1 MKRQLLLLT
10 LGLFSFLMVNAQKEN
25 GTVYSEHESIKKTKD
40 LWEAF
45 KKGDKEAFTSF
56 FADTVYVVRNGT
68 LIKRLKKEMGGGIE
82 WWQGVE
88 NFTIKD
94 DTPAFPDAINY
105 KVGGLWV
112 QDWLRITGTH
122 KKTGFNIDLPVHNLY
137 SFNKEGKIR
146 IFHQYFDTS
155 IFEKIN
161 NSLRTIENGT
171 VYINHPYILTVRKL
185 INAYCAK
192 DVETLKSFYSPK
204 ASFWKSDFKGMKMIS
219 LEEKMK
225 ENESTFSTYNNI
237 MLKQVGYP
245 DCIYYLK
252 DDNYIVYSWWILS
265 FTTTEGKK
273 KSDIPVMLS
282 HEFDKEGKI
291 TSELVYVSSN
301 HFQ

>member
-68 LIKRLKKEMGGGIE
+68 LIKRLKREMGGGIE

-122 KKTGFNIDLPVHNLY
+122 KKTGINIDLPVHNLY

-146 IFHQYFDTS
+146 IFHQYFNDNIYEEIS
-155 IFEKIN
+155 
-161 NSLRTIENGT
+161 NSQRTIENGT
-171 VYINHPYILTVRKL
+171 VYINHPYIVTTRKC
-185 INAYCAK
+185 INAYCAE
-192 DVETLKSFYSPK
+192 DIETLKTFYSPK
-204 ASFWKSDFKGMKMIS
+204 AEFWKSDFKGMKMIN
-219 LEEKMK
+219 LDEKMK
-225 ENESTFSTYNNI
+225 ENEGTFSAYSNI
-237 MLKQVGYP
+237 SLKQVGYP
-245 DCIYYLK
+245 DCIYYSK
-252 DDNYIVYSWWILS
+252 DDYYVVYSWWMLS
-265 FTTTEGKK
+265 FTTKDGKK
-273 KSDIPVMLS
+273 KSEIPVMLS

-291 TSELVYVSSN
+291 TREFVYLSSN

>member
-1 MKRQLLLLT
+1 MKKHLLLLV

-40 LWEAF
+40 LWDAF
-45 KKGDKEAFTSF
+45 KKGDKEAFSSF

-68 LIKRLKKEMGGGIE
+68 HMKRLKKEMGGGID

-122 KKTGFNIDLPVHNLY
+122 KKTGINIDLPVHNLY

-146 IFHQYFDTS
+146 IFHQYFNENIYEEIS
-155 IFEKIN
+155 
-161 NSLRTIENGT
+161 NSQRTIENGT
-171 VYINHPYILTVRKL
+171 VYINHPYIVTVRKCA
-185 INAYCAK
+185 NAYCAE
-192 DVETLKSFYSPK
+192 DIETLKTFYSPK
-204 ASFWKSDFKGMKMIS
+204 AEFGKSDVKGMKMIS
-219 LEEKMK
+219 LDEKMK
-225 ENESTFSTYNNI
+225 ENEGTFSAFSDIN
-237 MLKQVGYP
+237 LKQVGYP
-245 DCIYYLK
+245 DCIYYSK
-252 DDNYIVYSWWILS
+252 DDYYVVYSWWMLS
-265 FTTTEGKK
+265 FTTKDGKK

-282 HEFDKEGKI
+282 HEFDKDGKI
-291 TSELVYVSSN
+291 LREFVYLSSN